1 MPENCSPSDCPLAPR
16 VEALERA
23 NEQHGSTHRELF
35 RRMNDVERNNAV
47 QDAHYK
53 AIDAKLD
60 ELTLMVKELSGKA
73 GKRWDKLAETVLV
86 AIATGVVCF
95 LLGRVGL

>member
-1 MPENCSPSDCPLAPR
+1 MPENCNPNDCPLAPR

-23 NEQHGSTHRELF
+23 NEQHSRTHEGIF
-35 RRMNDVERNNAV
+35 DRMRALETSDAV
-47 QDAHYK
+47 QNAHYQ

>member
-1 MPENCSPSDCPLAPR
+1 MPESCSPNDCPLAPR

-23 NEQHGSTHRELF
+23 NEQHSSTHREIF
-35 RRMNDVERNNAV
+35 DRMRALETSDAV
-47 QDAHYK
+47 QNAHYK

-73 GKRWDKLAETVLV
+73 GKRWDGLV
-86 AIATGVVCF
+86 DKAIWAVAAAVIAF